1 MEYKP
6 IQASNLLELYLADG
20 MFLGGFFY
28 DNTNKAQP
36 LEAFT
41 HRGMLVDSQLICQ
54 KGVRAL
60 FECRYYFVQIN
71 PFLLSLPALG
81 IITVCAKL
89 RRGGEQTLFAE
100 EVVQGGFGNNFIKVI
115 SVQRNILPAQRRINR
130 KILFF
135 CHK

>member
-20 MFLGGFFY
+20 MFLAGFFY

-60 FECRYYFVQIN
+60 FECRYYLECGGIRFYGKEFLCRPIQIHN
-71 PFLLSLPALG
+71 LG
-81 IITVCAKL
+81 PDTLKIHCGRFCTTLEPEQQTSIAPTAMVCE
-89 RRGGEQTLFAE
+89 G
-100 EVVQGGFGNNFIKVI
+100 
-115 SVQRNILPAQRRINR
+115 
-130 KILFF
+130 
-135 CHK
+135 